1 MPRQSKQKLVPVG
14 SNIRELPAEE
24 SQRQDYI
31 QPEIGPRS
39 GSLHTGNPARSRTRA
54 ILTDPQLWL
63 PIGVLIIGIT
73 VLILVK

>member
-1 MPRQSKQKLVPVG
+1 MRRQFKQKLVPVG
-14 SNIRELPAEE
+14 SNIRQLPADE

-31 QPEIGPRS
+31 QPQIGPRPR
-39 GSLHTGNPARSRTRA
+39 SLHTGNPARSRARA

-63 PIGVLIIGIT
+63 PIGVLIIGIS